1 MQLCASRSDGT
12 LIGGCDARYRGAAQT
27 TRLTSPTRVVVFRIP
42 AIYRARLMDAG
53 IDFAK
58 RHGTIPEFLP
68 IPAAF
73 VIDRDGRVAWRFA
86 NVDFTRRA
94 DPGRILTAL
103 RRLVTPDPE

>member
-1 MQLCASRSDGT
+1 MRCKFNCTRAKR
-12 LIGGCDARYRGAAQT
+12 IIKNCDKPF
-27 TRLTSPTRVVVFRIP
+27 TRLWQFAVVFRIP

-86 NVDFTRRA
+86 NVEFTRRA

>member
-1 MQLCASRSDGT
+1 M
-12 LIGGCDARYRGAAQT
+12 
-27 TRLTSPTRVVVFRIP
+27 VFRIP